1 MTTKELV
8 EIIILMIGGGG
19 GAASA
24 GFAFAMS
31 KYSTRLEN
39 LSLQVEKH
47 NFSYGRKMQ
56 QNIDNLIVELGV
68 LKCDIRDIK
77 GVLMRDGVLHDR
89 AGFPGENIPSRTDW
103 TIEDA

>member
-1 MTTKELV
+1 MTTKELL
-8 EIIILMIGGGG
+8 EIVILVIGGGG
-19 GAASA
+19 GAATA

-31 KYSTRLEN
+31 RYSTKLEN

-68 LKCDIRDIK
+68 LKCDVRDIK
-77 GVLMRDGVLHDR
+77 SVLMRNGTLHDR
-89 AGFPGENIPSRTDW
+89 AGFPSENIPSRTDW